1 MSGYGDPMTEIENV
15 LRLDE
20 PADAGS
26 AARAAEEAMRTVVHA
41 TDASTGWPGLTGAAD
56 VYAVL
61 GALGYTLE
69 LLPQLLD
76 QLTGW
81 LDAHATQLQVDGTT
95 GVPADLLAAV
105 RADLGAALPAL
116 AQARDHLAGAQAALA
131 TVSGPVGQPD

>member
-1 MSGYGDPMTEIENV
+1 MGPRMTEIDDV

-20 PADAGS
+20 TADASS
-26 AARAAEEAMRTVVHA
+26 AARAAEEAMRTAVHA

-81 LDAHATQLQVDGTT
+81 LAAHAPNLLVDGNT
-95 GVPADLLAAV
+95 GAPAELIETVRSDL
-105 RADLGAALPAL
+105 DAALPSLAQGRERLAAAQVAL
-116 AQARDHLAGAQAALA
+116 AA
-131 TVSGPVGQPD
+131 VSGPVGR

>member
-1 MSGYGDPMTEIENV
+1 MTEIDDA

-20 PADAGS
+20 PVDAGS
-26 AARAAEEAMRTVVHA
+26 AARAAEEALRTAVHA

-69 LLPQLLD
+69 LLPQLLG

-81 LDAHATQLQVDGTT
+81 LDAHAPQLQVDGSP
-95 GVPADLLAAV
+95 GMPADLLTAI
-105 RADLGAALPAL
+105 RADLDAALPAL
-116 AQARDHLAGAQAALA
+116 DQGRDRLAAAQAALA
-131 TVSGPVGQPD
+131 PVSGPVAGAD

>member
-1 MSGYGDPMTEIENV
+1 MTEIEDV

-20 PADAGS
+20 TVDAGS
-26 AARAAEEAMRTVVHA
+26 AARAAEEALRTAVHA

-81 LDAHATQLQVDGTT
+81 LAEHAPRLQVDGAL
-95 GVPADLLAAV
+95 GAPAELVAAV
-105 RADLGAALPAL
+105 RADLDGALAALADGRDRL
-116 AQARDHLAGAQAALA
+116 ATAQAALA
-131 TVSGPVGQPD
+131 AVSGPVNGPVGPADQSR